1 MSRFILS
8 LGFLLAALPIASH
21 AEATPPEYT
30 LVIKDHRFDPKELT
44 VPVGMKIKLIVDN
57 QDASPE
63 EFESPSLNREKVVAG
78 NSKITLLIGPLTPGR
93 YPFVGEYNEKTARGV
108 VIAR

>member
-8 LGFLLAALPIASH
+8 LGLLFAALPLVSQ
-21 AEATPPEYT
+21 AETEPPEYT

-44 VPVGMKIKLIVDN
+44 VPAGMKIKLVVDN

-78 NSKITLLIGPLTPGR
+78 NSKITVMIGPLKPGR